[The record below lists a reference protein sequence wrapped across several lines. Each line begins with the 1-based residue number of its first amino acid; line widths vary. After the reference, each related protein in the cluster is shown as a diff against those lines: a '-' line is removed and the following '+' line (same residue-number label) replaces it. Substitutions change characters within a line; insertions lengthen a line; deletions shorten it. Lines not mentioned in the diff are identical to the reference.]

1 MAKPKPLVQTTG
13 RRKSSVARVRLYE
26 GTGEYSLNGRDLADY
41 FRDPELR
48 RRVQEAFKVTD
59 LEGRYDVS
67 ATLHGGGTTGQSDAL
82 RLGIARGLIA
92 LDLELR
98 PTLKKEG
105 MLTRD
110 SRKVERKK
118 YGLRKARRAPQFTK
132 R

>member
-1 MAKPKPLVQTTG
+1 MAKAKPLVQTTG
-13 RRKSSVARVRLYE
+13 RRKSSVARVRIYD
-26 GTGEYSLNGRDLADY
+26 GTGEYTLNGRTMDDY
-41 FRDPELR
+41 FTDPELR
-48 RRVQEAFKVTD
+48 RRAHEAFKVVD
-59 LEGRYDVS
+59 LEGRYDVN

-82 RLGIARGLIA
+82 RLGIARALIE
-92 LDLELR
+92 LDIELR
-98 PTLKKEG
+98 PALKKEG